1 MLEVIT
7 TPQKSHKLY
16 EITQV
21 GEVYAD
27 AMLRDA
33 TGEMMFLSC
42 FGRDTAIKELMARI
56 HLQGGKEGI
65 SQLTLV
71 QRESDEQKRE
81 MATGYLLRPK
91 ELVYHSGRLPR
102 GLFGQLVHAW
112 IYHPTILA
120 PDKGAQMAWVIEHR
134 VDQAETGT
142 EPHLQ
147 RLREKVWACVKE
159 LSSVPLLDHWQSAVL
174 AHIWDDMVFEL
185 GVSRTAD
192 YSSRLSIPVGAISA
206 CKVTL
211 SDQFPQRICAL
222 VRSGQLT
229 LDAAPM
235 NAKQPK
241 LALAIARAA

>member
-1 MLEVIT
+1 MLDLVQAT
-7 TPQKSHKLY
+7 HKSHKLY

-21 GEVYAD
+21 AEVYAD

-33 TGEMMFLSC
+33 NGELMFLSC
-42 FGRDTAIKELMARI
+42 YGRDTAIKELMARI

-71 QRESDEQKRE
+71 QRENGDQNRE
-81 MATGYLLRPK
+81 MATGYLMRPK

-112 IYHPTILA
+112 IYHPCLLA

-134 VDQAETGT
+134 FDQETST
-142 EPHLQ
+142 TDDHLQ
-147 RLREKVWACVKE
+147 RLRDKVWHCVKE
-159 LSSVPLLDHWQSAVL
+159 LSSVPLLDHWQTPVL
-174 AHIWDDMVFEL
+174 SHIWDDMVFEL
-185 GVSRTAD
+185 GVSHTAD
-192 YSSRLSIPVGAISA
+192 YSPRLSVPIGAISA

-211 SDQFPQRICAL
+211 SDQFPQRICHL

-229 LDAAPM
+229 LNSAPSV
-235 NAKQPK
+235 AHPQR
-241 LALAIARAA
+241 LALAA

>member
-7 TPQKSHKLY
+7 STQMSHKLY

-33 TGEMMFLSC
+33 NGELMFLSC

-56 HLQGGKEGI
+56 HLQGGNEGI

-71 QRESDEQKRE
+71 QREDADTRRE
-81 MATGYLLRPK
+81 MATGYLMRPK

-112 IYHPTILA
+112 IYHPAILA

-134 VDQAETGT
+134 FNQESSATDD
-142 EPHLQ
+142 HLQ
-147 RLREKVWACVKE
+147 RLRDKVWACVKE
-159 LSSVPLLDHWQSAVL
+159 LSSVPLLDHWQTHVL
-174 AHIWDDMVFEL
+174 SHIWDDMVFEL

-192 YSSRLSIPVGAISA
+192 FSPRLSIPVGAISA

-211 SDQFPQRICAL
+211 SDQFAQRICHL
-222 VRSGQLT
+222 MRSGQLT
-229 LDAAPM
+229 LNAAPV
-235 NAKQPK
+235 AKPSQR
-241 LALAIARAA
+241 LALAA